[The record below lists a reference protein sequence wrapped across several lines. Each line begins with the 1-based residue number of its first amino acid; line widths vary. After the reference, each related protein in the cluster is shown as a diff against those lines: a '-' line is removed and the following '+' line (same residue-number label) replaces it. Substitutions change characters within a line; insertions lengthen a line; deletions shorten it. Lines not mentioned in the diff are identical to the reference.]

1 MKNVIE
7 EAEKLLDAR
16 LVEQNKQIQSM
27 YRIYGIND
35 FVSMNGKGKR
45 LRGRLV
51 LIGYIFA
58 MDLEDISKLP
68 EEVIVLAM
76 CLEILQTSI
85 LVQDDVI
92 DGDEER
98 RKQRALHIALL
109 DGWKDEKKAAE
120 AAILIGNIGVCYAY
134 KLLRETFSDRE
145 ALLKEFDNMLFTTLY
160 GEMLDIV
167 IPLQDQMVRTYEN
180 ETRENYALEIARR
193 KTAYYSFVSP
203 LAMGFMLAESCR
215 KCDIEWVKDLG
226 EDMGMA
232 YQLENDLRSISE
244 MKQKNRL
251 PRDIVRYRVTYANSV
266 LAQNERMKTIM
277 LQGVQET
284 KEIIEEILKYAEES
298 DWAAAVRERENV
310 YLKAS
315 HDKVFD
321 RSDWGDEK
329 KDLFW
334 TSIRVFFQ
342 A

>member
-16 LVEQNKQIQSM
+16 LVEQNKQIQSL

-76 CLEILQTSI
+76 CLEILQTSV

-120 AAILIGNIGVCYAY
+120 AAILIGNIGVCYVY

-160 GEMLDIV
+160 GEVLDIV
-167 IPLQDQMVRTYEN
+167 IPLQERKRAYGN
-180 ETRENYALEIARR
+180 ETREKYALEIARR

-203 LAMGFMLAESCR
+203 LAMGFMLAEACPKS
-215 KCDIEWVKDLG
+215 DIEWVKNLG

-244 MKQKNRL
+244 MEQKNRL

-266 LAQNERMKTIM
+266 LAQNERMKAIL
-277 LQGVQET
+277 LQGVQKT
-284 KEIIEEILKYAEES
+284 NGTLEEISMYAKES
-298 DWAAAVRERENV
+298 GWAAAVRERENV
-310 YLKAS
+310 YLKAA
-315 HDKVFD
+315 HDKIFD

-329 KDLFW
+329 KILFW
-334 TSIRVFFQ
+334 TSIRVFFR